1 VTQQAR
7 IVVTVRSDGTI
18 SAETQGIFGEECLDY
33 IAVLEDILGARTVES
48 AYTADWNR
56 SAVTA
61 QQENRDVERA

>member
-1 VTQQAR
+1 MTQQAR

-33 IAVLEDILGARTVES
+33 IAVLEDILDARTVES

-56 SAVTA
+56 SATVV